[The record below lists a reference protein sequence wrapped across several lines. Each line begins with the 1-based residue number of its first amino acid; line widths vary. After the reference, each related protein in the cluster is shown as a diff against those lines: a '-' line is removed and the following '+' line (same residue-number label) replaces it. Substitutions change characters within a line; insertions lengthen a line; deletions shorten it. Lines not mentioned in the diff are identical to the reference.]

1 MEEMEHIALIEWHCR
16 QHYYNGM
23 LAQAKQAR
31 DAYPSSEQLKLLL
44 CLAYALV
51 RKSHEALKE
60 SSSLLNYPDFALAT
74 LHTQNIAYAADGST
88 ERSTVAQLESRI
100 REERR
105 KATCNALCLAA
116 SVLFLSCRAD
126 KAKEYT
132 DRAYKLKPT
141 SASVSLVKGWVES
154 SLGSGAD
161 ASETERLFNSVL
173 KEESRNLS
181 ASLGLAAVKQRTGEH
196 SEAISILNSLIVRYP
211 KSPLPLVE
219 KMKCL
224 LAAKDWEQALETVN
238 RVLSV
243 EANNL
248 DAMKASSVVVLCRD
262 GNASEGARQL
272 QLFLRHLLLAEP
284 RNVFLLIENLRLFS
298 GIAFQDHGIL
308 SELARAAEK
317 TLQAS
322 TSTSAELM
330 AELGD
335 LYAALGN
342 AKDAE
347 HWYRSTIRAD
357 ESSFAALMGLA
368 RCQLLEGSV
377 EALDLARQQVDFL
390 MEIQPHAVN
399 VRLLLMSARIAS
411 AQDSGKALGYLDAAA
426 SVLSKNCEGRPYGY
440 EYLTELK
447 PDLCLEIAKQRL
459 MHSLNKS
466 PMNDEVM
473 RASATDK
480 EPSVRL
486 LELLVEACPGSSAAL
501 LLLSKAKMQ
510 SAEYEV
516 ALSLLRRLLDR
527 VEPSNAQAHLAM
539 AQILAYQGK
548 YQLASQSLEVGL
560 SYNFKIREEPVYHL
574 IIGMVQRE
582 AGDLDN
588 CVKSCQTAMSL
599 AGLSANRKS
608 DMSTPDRATL
618 YLELIAAYSKAKRF
632 AEALALVDEART
644 NLAGSSEQGRIT
656 IGTAEVY
663 LDMGELEKAVGCL
676 RSIGPGQPYYLQAH
690 TRLAEINLN
699 YRKDRQAFAKCFRY
713 TSDSIYL

>member
-1 MEEMEHIALIEWHCR
+1 MEETEYIALIEWYCR
-16 QHYYNGM
+16 HYYYNGM
-23 LAQAKQAR
+23 LVQAKQAR
-31 DAYPSSEQLKLLL
+31 DAYPNSEQIKLLL
-44 CLAYALV
+44 CLAYALIG
-51 RKSHEALKE
+51 KSHEAIKE
-60 SSSLLNYPDFALAT
+60 SSNLLNYADFTLAT
-74 LHTQNIAYAADGST
+74 LHVQNVAYTTDGST
-88 ERSTVAQLESRI
+88 ERSTIAQIESRI

-105 KATCNALCLAA
+105 KTSCNALWLAA
-116 SVLFLSCRAD
+116 SVLLLSRQAD

-132 DRAYKLKPT
+132 DKAYKLKPT
-141 SASVSLVKGWVES
+141 NVNVLLIKGWVES
-154 SLGSGAD
+154 SLTSNINIPEAECFFD
-161 ASETERLFNSVL
+161 LVL

-181 ASLGLAAVKQRTGEH
+181 AVLGLAKMKQCAGDH

-224 LAAKDWEQALETVN
+224 FAAKDWEQMLEIMN

-243 EANNL
+243 ESNNL
-248 DAMKASSVVVLCRD
+248 DAMKASSVVALCRD
-262 GNASEGARQL
+262 SNTGEGARQL

-284 RNVFLLIENLRLFS
+284 KNVFLLIENLQLFS

-317 TLQAS
+317 MLHAL
-322 TSTSAELM
+322 TSNSAELM

-368 RCQLLEGSV
+368 RCQLLDGSA
-377 EALDLARQQVDFL
+377 EALDLARQQIDFL
-390 MEIQPHAVN
+390 MEIQPHAIN
-399 VRLLLMSARIAS
+399 VRLLLMSAKIAS
-411 AQDSGKALGYLDAAA
+411 GESVSKTLSYLDAAA
-426 SVLSKNCEGRPYGY
+426 NVLLKNCEGRPYSY
-440 EYLTELK
+440 EYLKELK
-447 PDLCLEIAKQRL
+447 PNLCLEIAKQRL
-459 MHSLNKS
+459 MYSLNKCS
-466 PMNDEVM
+466 MNDEIIG
-473 RASATDK
+473 ATGR
-480 EPSVRL
+480 EPSIRL
-486 LELLVEACPGSSAAL
+486 LELLVEACPGSSIAL

-510 SAEYEV
+510 SADYEG
-516 ALSLLRRLLDR
+516 ALSLLRRLLDT

-588 CVKSCQTAMSL
+588 CVKCCQTAMSM
-599 AGLSANRKS
+599 ASLSTNKKS
-608 DMSTPDRATL
+608 DMSTSDRATL

-632 AEALALVDEART
+632 AEALALVDEAKT
-644 NLAGSSEQGRIT
+644 NLGGTDEQGRIT
-656 IGTAEVY
+656 IGIAEVY
-663 LDMGELEKAVGCL
+663 LDMGELENVITCL
-676 RSIGPGQPYYLQAH
+676 QSIGPGQPYYLQAH
-690 TRLAEINLN
+690 IRLAEINLN
-699 YRKDRQAFAKCFRY
+699 YKNDRQAFAKCFRY
-713 TSDSIYL
+713 K